1 MNCGPG
7 TVDKYIGDAVMAF
20 WGAPIKRED
29 HALLACR
36 AALKCQRVIRKLC
49 KRWQAEGKQEFNT
62 RIGICTGEIIVGNI
76 GAEQRLNYSVIG
88 DSVNLTSR
96 LEGLNKEYK
105 TGIIISEDTWRH
117 CSEHIEARLIDFV
130 AVKGKLEPIR
140 IYELI
145 GEKGDIS
152 PRQKES
158 LKLFSRAIDAY
169 LHADFHGA
177 FELLREL
184 QAREPGDAI
193 SALYISRCEE
203 FIRSPP
209 GPNWK
214 GYHEYTPK

>member
-1 MNCGPG
+1 
-7 TVDKYIGDAVMAF
+7 V
-20 WGAPIKRED
+20 
-29 HALLACR
+29 
-36 AALKCQRVIRKLC
+36 
-49 KRWQAEGKQEFNT
+49 
-62 RIGICTGEIIVGNI
+62 
-76 GAEQRLNYSVIG
+76 
-88 DSVNLTSR
+88 
-96 LEGLNKEYK
+96 
-105 TGIIISEDTWRH
+105 
-117 CSEHIEARLIDFV
+117 
-130 AVKGKLEPIR
+130 
-140 IYELI
+140 I